1 MNSKTELLLKIMRFL
16 AWLVFIGLLIK
27 AGAIIM
33 SFGVSMNN
41 SEAAKNLYRGMD
53 LSRYETY
60 SFINYTAIVFYYIL
74 LYLLQAY
81 IALFATKLLS
91 SANLEKLYSTTVLG
105 LVQKIRYTIFGVLI
119 IAILHNLHV
128 AILEKYAG
136 ITPDYITSEYVFL
149 AGMVFVLVIIFK
161 RSIEFQL
168 ENDQ

>member
-1 MNSKTELLLKIMRFL
+1 MNSKTELLLKVMRFL

-53 LSRYETY
+53 LSRYENY

-91 SANLEKLYSTTVLG
+91 STNLEKLYSTTVLG
-105 LVQKIRYTIFGVLI
+105 LVQKISYTIFGVLV

-136 ITPDYITSEYVFL
+136 IAPEYITSEYIFL

-161 RSIEFQL
+161 RSLDIQL
-168 ENDQ
+168 ANNQ